1 MLLRFLFF
9 LKVREQPPGQTREHQ
24 PSSFPITPL
33 RRTVSQILICRVS
46 EVNLRQ
52 STGTVTKGPIRGR
65 ITMSFKK
72 EENRE
77 GWCLKYTLECVR

>member
-9 LKVREQPPGQTREHQ
+9 LKVGERLPGQTGENQ

-33 RRTVSQILICRVS
+33 RRTVSQILICRAS

-52 STGTVTKGPIRGR
+52 SVGTVTRGPIRAR
-65 ITMSFKK
+65 ITMSSRK
-72 EENRE
+72 EEQGR
-77 GWCLKYTLECVR
+77 LVS